1 MESVKKGGVVYLH
14 KMLSTMKV
22 PGFRRNLKKQ
32 ENIIWL
38 IDNLKKE
45 NQKHPYYEIVIDEL
59 REKLKKL

>member
-1 MESVKKGGVVYLH
+1 MNLH